1 MSYNVL
7 LQSSSCFSIRITMDL
22 SHSQSKFCEFNPSN
36 RNFVNRIRFSD
47 AKFDRNCHNRY
58 IFFVTL
64 LSIPES
70 SFSIAF
76 KMFDLDNNG

>member
-1 MSYNVL
+1 MNFQGNLTSLPDSLEWRIIITKGSFVL
-7 LQSSSCFSIRITMDL
+7 HFSMI
-22 SHSQSKFCEFNPSN
+22 
-36 RNFVNRIRFSD
+36 
-47 AKFDRNCHNRY
+47 RY

-70 SFSIAF
+70 SFTVAF